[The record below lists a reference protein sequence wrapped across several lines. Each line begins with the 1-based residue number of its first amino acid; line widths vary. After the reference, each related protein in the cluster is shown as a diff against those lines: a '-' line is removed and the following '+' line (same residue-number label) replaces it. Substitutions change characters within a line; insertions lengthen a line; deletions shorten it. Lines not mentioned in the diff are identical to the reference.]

1 MPSTVPAMRGNFG
14 SHEYYLTTMHV
25 GELVKSITIPKD
37 IPGWETLS
45 IEERFQRD
53 IKLNRVKKDIA
64 PYFANDPE
72 RFSSALIL
80 AVQNHEGMQFESIG
94 KLGANRHL
102 PQLYVSAAE
111 NIGFLTFAG
120 GEVFVPLDG
129 QHRAKAFEYAIRGTD
144 DANRPIAG
152 VSGNTGLANED
163 VAVLLVRFETEPSR
177 RIFNKVNRYAKPT
190 TKGDNLIIDDDDV
203 IAVITRGMFSGE
215 DGKKPL
221 IPSRLVRYESNTL
234 NVRAPEFTTLA
245 TLYDANVEIAKLEP
259 SLPGKTKVQ
268 DAPPEV
274 WTVYKRA
281 IHEVWSLLLDKDDGI
296 ELFGEA
302 LSDTDET
309 GDDRRREVRRDTLL
323 GKPIGQIALVRA
335 FLQIRERAYG
345 VSPEDICDRLNRVDW
360 RLDDP
365 QWVGVLMNPNG
376 RVMSGKTTVNM
387 AADFIAH
394 LCGAALTEDE
404 RIRLREH
411 IWGAGTEQELP
422 APVA

>member
-25 GELVKSITIPKD
+25 GELVKQITIPKD

-94 KLGANRHL
+94 KLGANRQL

-129 QHRAKAFEYAIRGTD
+129 QHRAKAFEYAISGMD
-144 DANRPIAG
+144 DSNKPIDG

-190 TKGDNLIIDDDDV
+190 TKGDNLVIDDDDA
-203 IAVITRGMFSGE
+203 IAVITRKMISGE
-215 DGKKPL
+215 SPL
-221 IPSRLVRYESNTL
+221 IPARLVRYQSNTL
-234 NVRAPEFTTLA
+234 SVIAPEFTTLA

-259 SLPGKTKVQ
+259 GKAKVQ
-268 DAPPEV
+268 DATPEV
-274 WTVYKRA
+274 QDVYKDA
-281 IHEVWSLLLDKDDGI
+281 IHKVWALLLGHID
-296 ELFGEA
+296 LFQEA
-302 LSDTDET
+302 LDDTDES
-309 GDDRRREVRRDTLL
+309 GDDRRRDVRRETLL

-335 FLQIRERAYG
+335 FLKIREACYG
-345 VSPEDICDRLNRVDW
+345 VSPEEICDRLNRVDW
-360 RLDDP
+360 RLDEE

-394 LCGAALTEDE
+394 LCGAPLTEEE
-404 RIRLREH
+404 RTRLREH
-411 IWGAGTEQELP
+411 IWGAGTDKELP

>member
-1 MPSTVPAMRGNFG
+1 MPSAVPAMRGNFG

-53 IKLNRVKKDIA
+53 IKLNRVQKDIA

-80 AVQNHEGMQFESIG
+80 AVQNHEGMQFESLR
-94 KLGANRHL
+94 KLGANRNL
-102 PQLYVSAAE
+102 PQLYVAAAE

-144 DANRPIAG
+144 DSNKLIDG

-190 TKGDNLIIDDDDV
+190 TKGDNLIIDDDDA
-203 IAVITRGMFSGE
+203 IAVITRGMISE
-215 DGKKPL
+215 ENTL
-221 IPSRLVRYESNTL
+221 IPARLVRYQSNTL
-234 NVRAPEFTTLA
+234 SVIAPEFTTLA
-245 TLYDANVEIAKLEP
+245 TLYDANVEIARLEP
-259 SLPGKTKVQ
+259 SAHGKTKVQ

-274 WTVYKRA
+274 REVYEQA
-281 IHEVWSLLLDKDDGI
+281 IHDVWAHLLTRID
-296 ELFGEA
+296 LFQEA
-302 LSDTDET
+302 LSDTGES
-309 GDDRRREVRRDTLL
+309 GDDRRREVRRETLL

-335 FLQIRERAYG
+335 FLKIREACYG
-345 VSPEDICDRLNRVDW
+345 LSPEAICDRLNRIDW
-360 RLDDP
+360 RLDEE

-394 LCGAALTEDE
+394 LCGAELTEDE
-404 RIRLREH
+404 RTRLREH
-411 IWGAGTEQELP
+411 IWGAGTDKELP

>member
-25 GELVKSITIPKD
+25 GELVKNITIPKD

-94 KLGANRHL
+94 KLGANRQL

-144 DANRPIAG
+144 DSNKPIDG

-190 TKGDNLIIDDDDV
+190 TKGDNLIIDDDDA
-203 IAVITRGMFSGE
+203 IAVITRGMISG
-215 DGKKPL
+215 DDPL
-221 IPSRLVRYESNTL
+221 IPARLVRYQSNTL
-234 NVRAPEFTTLA
+234 NVIAPEFTTLA
-245 TLYDANVEIAKLEP
+245 TLYDANVEIARLEP
-259 SLPGKTKVQ
+259 SAHGKTKVQ

-274 WTVYKRA
+274 REVYEQA
-281 IHEVWSLLLDKDDGI
+281 IHDVWAHLLTGVD
-296 ELFGEA
+296 LFEES
-302 LSDTDET
+302 LSDTGES
-309 GDDRRREVRRDTLL
+309 GDDRRREVRRETLL

-335 FLQIRERAYG
+335 FLHIREACYG
-345 VSPEDICDRLNRVDW
+345 LSPEAICDRLNRIDW
-360 RLDDP
+360 RLGEE

-394 LCGAALTEDE
+394 LCGAPLSEDE
-404 RIRLREH
+404 RTRLREH
-411 IWGAGTEQELP
+411 IWGAGTDKDLP